1 MWSGIVT
8 DTPYNAA
15 FTTFNNLNS
24 LQQGQKIS
32 ENLNF
37 FGWGGKGKQEALQV
51 KLSAMP
57 KQTESARHERTLC
70 LTSLP
75 SAPPAPTV
83 AAMSPG

>member
-57 KQTESARHERTLC
+57 KQTESARHEMTLC
-70 LTSLP
+70 PLP
-75 SAPPAPTV
+75 RPPLP
-83 AAMSPG
+83 AAL